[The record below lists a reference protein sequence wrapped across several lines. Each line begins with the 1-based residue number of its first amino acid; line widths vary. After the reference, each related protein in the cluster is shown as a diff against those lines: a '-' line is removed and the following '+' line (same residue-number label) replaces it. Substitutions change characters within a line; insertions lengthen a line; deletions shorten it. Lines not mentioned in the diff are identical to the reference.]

1 MAAAGDAI
9 ARDLAAFA
17 VSADSA
23 AIPPPVCHRATL
35 HLMDTLGCGLAAVG
49 SRAADYATALATR
62 QGGTEE
68 ATLLG
73 GRRRVPAAVAALAN
87 GARCH
92 ALDFDDTHERGIC
105 HGSTVVAPA
114 ALAVGEARNRRGRDV
129 LDAYVLGSEV
139 ALRIATATADGLYA
153 RGFHPTSVC
162 GAFGAAAAAA
172 RLLELDATRATC
184 ALGIVGSF
192 ASGLFEYL
200 SDGSQTK
207 PLHAGWAAQAGV
219 QAALLAEEGATGPA
233 TVIEGRF
240 GLIASHTDSRPE
252 PGSMTEA
259 LGEAWELDQVSIK
272 AFPAC
277 HFAHSSTWAA
287 AALADEH
294 GLGPADIAEIHVRIP
309 AEGEPL
315 VLEPLTDKHHPRTPY
330 DAKFSLPF
338 TVAHHLVHGRL
349 GVSSFTG
356 ESIREAQVLEVAG
369 RVRGERLSETP
380 PSRFAGGAR
389 LVTRDGD
396 QLDRFLPHAPG
407 SPHNPLDEDWQLAK
421 FRANAELA
429 LAPAAAQQLSD
440 ALLALDDAP
449 ALGPVLALA
458 ESSEGR
464 PTAS

>member
-1 MAAAGDAI
+1 MAAAGDVI

-17 VSADSA
+17 VSAESA
-23 AIPPPVCHRATL
+23 AIPPPVRHRAAL

-49 SRAADYATALATR
+49 TGAADYATAVAAR

-73 GRRRVPAAVAALAN
+73 GGSRVPAAVAALAN

-92 ALDFDDTHERGIC
+92 ALDFDDTHEHGIC
-105 HGSTVVAPA
+105 HASTVVAPA
-114 ALAVGEARNRRGRDV
+114 ALAQGEARDRGGRDV

-172 RLLELDATRATC
+172 RLLGLDAARATC

-219 QAALLAEEGATGPA
+219 QAALLAEAGASGPA
-233 TVIEGRF
+233 SVIEGRF
-240 GLIASHTDSRPE
+240 GLIASHTDSRPQAD
-252 PGSMTEA
+252 SVTDA
-259 LGEAWELDQVSIK
+259 LGEAWELEEVSIK
-272 AFPAC
+272 PFPAC

-294 GLGPADIAEIHVRIP
+294 GLGPSEIAEIHVRIP

-315 VLEPLTDKHHPRTPY
+315 VLDPLADKHHPRTPY

-349 GVSSFTG
+349 GISSFTS
-356 ESIREAQVLEVAG
+356 ESIREPEVLEVAS
-369 RVRGERLSETP
+369 RVRGEPLSETA

-389 LVTRDGD
+389 LVTSDGE

-407 SPHNPLDEDWQLAK
+407 SPRNPLDEDWQLAK

-429 LAPAAAQQLSD
+429 IAPGAARQLSD
-440 ALLALDDAP
+440 ALLAIDDAP

-458 ESSEGR
+458 QSTEGR